1 MLSYPI
7 TQEQLEIIA
16 SALKIG
22 AKKEQAQG
30 IVNSILESLKK
41 SDIEK
46 TVGIITEDGIVIKE
60 NIMEILEDQK
70 WTMGDIPES
79 IAIGKAVKNII
90 GNIAETKAELK
101 DIDMN
106 EITILLSSTLQTIN
120 TQVK

>member
-7 TQEQLEIIA
+7 TQEQLELIA

-22 AKKEQAQG
+22 AEKEQAQE
-30 IVNSILESLKK
+30 IVNDILESLKK

-46 TVGIITEDGIVIKE
+46 TVGIITNDGIVIKE

-79 IAIGKAVKNII
+79 IAIGKAV
-90 GNIAETKAELK
+90 
-101 DIDMN
+101 
-106 EITILLSSTLQTIN
+106 
-120 TQVK
+120 